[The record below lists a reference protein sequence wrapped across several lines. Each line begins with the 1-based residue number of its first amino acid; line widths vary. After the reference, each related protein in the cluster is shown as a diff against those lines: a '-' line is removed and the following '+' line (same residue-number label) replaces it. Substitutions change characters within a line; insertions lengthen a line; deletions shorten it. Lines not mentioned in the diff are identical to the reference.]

1 MDSHL
6 ERRGCW
12 ELRNEHTY
20 IHGTYILFAAEIIS
34 GTVNP
39 NLSSILFPNS
49 AGIDQD
55 IFLYAK
61 KNW

>member
-1 MDSHL
+1 M
-6 ERRGCW
+6 
-12 ELRNEHTY
+12 
-20 IHGTYILFAAEIIS
+20 HGTYVLFAAEIIS

-55 IFLYAK
+55 KLVNLLVMNTISP
-61 KNW
+61 

>member
-1 MDSHL
+1 M
-6 ERRGCW
+6 
-12 ELRNEHTY
+12 
-20 IHGTYILFAAEIIS
+20 HGTYILFAAEIIS

-55 IFLYAK
+55 KLVNLLVMNTISPWFRSFLLQPS
-61 KNW
+61 